1 MLSKHN
7 KLGLMLIVFLISS
20 YSIHADEWEKN
31 VDKKGIQVYT
41 RLVKGNNLKDT
52 KSVMTIQSSMD
63 RFLKSQFDFPNY
75 PTWVPKCSAAMLL
88 KKMSDSECIY
98 RCILKIPMVQN
109 RDLVVHL
116 KLRRIDKD
124 NCIIELKGV
133 PDFIP
138 RDKDYIRMPRLVSS
152 WIVKNI
158 GGNKLHLVQV
168 NSYDPGGKL
177 PDFLINMAATTTPF
191 ESFENLR
198 TILEKP

>member
-1 MLSKHN
+1 MKRLSPSGFF
-7 KLGLMLIVFLISS
+7 LFLFLISF
-20 YSIHADEWEKN
+20 YTIRAQEWEKN
-31 VDKKGIQVYT
+31 ADKKGIQVYT
-41 RLVKGNNLKDT
+41 RLVKGNKLKDT
-52 KSVMTIQSSMD
+52 KSVMTIHCSMD
-63 RFLKSQFDFPNY
+63 RFLKAQLDFPNY
-75 PTWVPKCSAAMLL
+75 PTWVPKCSSAMLL
-88 KKMSDSECIY
+88 KKISDSECVY
-98 RCILKIPMVQN
+98 RCILKIPMIQN

-116 KLRRIDKD
+116 RLKRIDKD

-138 RDKDYIRMPRLVSS
+138 KDEDYIRMPRLVSS
-152 WIVKNI
+152 WTAKNL

-198 TILEKP
+198 NILEKP